1 MSVQL
6 SVQSIARTTTRLAM
20 ILLFILALAGCGDS
34 GDDMDAHMDDHD
46 HDEHEH
52 EAGEVIATFDE
63 DNGGYTRGE
72 SASFSQSTRP
82 TSSGRFG
89 FVLHRSGH
97 LAANDPL
104 LADNKIYI
112 VDSGLEVE
120 EHGDHF
126 DPVTV
131 APMLLP
137 YQLGHGGGESG
148 LYNPVHFV
156 THHGLTAIFYD
167 GINPYR
173 DTSAPGATEQNG
185 YAVVYRDSDFEG
197 STAAPEPIF
206 EFDVGNYSHGV
217 VAAANEDLFIVSLA
231 EPMGNLPNGVATYS
245 PHDHGDHVDIELEQD
260 FGGLCP
266 RLHGEAIWG
275 PYVAFG
281 CVGNGDPRYLDD
293 DGNPLVAEGI
303 LVLTAMTENGEVAES
318 IKYADSFEATI
329 VAYPLEYTSGGIVAT
344 TLHEVGHDD
353 VIFMARY
360 GPGPGSQ
367 DFMKI
372 TEHDIDEGEDAEPMI
387 LTVET
392 DSTARHRA
400 YAFEPVEGSAA
411 RLSVQDQDADGDN
424 YHLDVLDL
432 GDVHDRPEGGG
443 HFVVLTATGDLH
455 IFDLSN
461 SDEPEIIRGIVG
473 SVAGVDCS
481 EVHCPSLAL
490 APGFAYVSDPA
501 GGKVIEVHLAEA
513 HVEREFDEGL
523 TAPTQIVVLGRYG
536 YELEHAHAH

>member
-1 MSVQL
+1 MYIRP
-6 SVQSIARTTTRLAM
+6 IAGKAARLAM

-34 GDDMDAHMDDHD
+34 GDDMDEHD

-52 EAGEVIATFDE
+52 EAGEVIASLGEEND
-63 DNGGYTRGE
+63 GYMRGE
-72 SASFSQSTRP
+72 SDSFSQSLKV
-82 TSSGRFG
+82 TSGGRFG
-89 FVLHRSGH
+89 FVLQRSGH

-131 APMLLP
+131 YPTLLP
-137 YQLGHGGGESG
+137 YQLGHGGMGHDEG
-148 LYNPVHFV
+148 GHYNPVHFV
-156 THHGLTAIFYD
+156 SHHGLTAIFYD
-167 GINPYR
+167 GINPAR
-173 DTSAPGATEQNG
+173 SSDPAATMQPG
-185 YAVVYRDSDFEG
+185 YAVVYRDSDFEDKDRME
-197 STAAPEPIF
+197 PPHPIF
-206 EFDVGNYSHGV
+206 RLDVGSYSHGAA
-217 VAAANEDLFIVSLA
+217 VAAHDKLIIVTVA
-231 EPMGNLPNGVATYS
+231 EMDGSLPNGVEIWEG
-245 PHDHGDHVDIELEQD
+245 HDHGDHVDFELVADDDKVFSE
-260 FGGLCP
+260 GCP

-281 CVGNGDPRYLDD
+281 CVANGDDRYLDA

-303 LVLTAMTENGEVAES
+303 LVLTAMKDGDVAES
-318 IKYADSFEATI
+318 LKYADSFEATI
-329 VAYPLEYTSGGIVAT
+329 VAYPLEYTSGGLAAT

-360 GPGPGSQ
+360 GPDNQ

-372 TEHDIDEGEDAEPMI
+372 TEHDIEEGEDAEPMI

-392 DSTARHRA
+392 GDTDRHRA
-400 YAFEPVEGSAA
+400 YAFEPVEGSAG
-411 RLSVQDQDADGDN
+411 RLLVQDQDADGDN
-424 YHLDVLDL
+424 YRLDVVGL
-432 GDVHDRPEGGG
+432 GDMDHDMEGGG
-443 HFVVLTATGDLH
+443 HFVVLTAMGDLH

-461 SDEPEIIRGIVG
+461 SDEPEI
-473 SVAGVDCS
+473 VDLGAACLGDTGY
-481 EVHCPSLAL
+481 CPSLAL

-523 TAPTQIVVLGRYG
+523 DVPTQIVVLGRYG
-536 YELEHAHAH
+536 YELEHDHAR